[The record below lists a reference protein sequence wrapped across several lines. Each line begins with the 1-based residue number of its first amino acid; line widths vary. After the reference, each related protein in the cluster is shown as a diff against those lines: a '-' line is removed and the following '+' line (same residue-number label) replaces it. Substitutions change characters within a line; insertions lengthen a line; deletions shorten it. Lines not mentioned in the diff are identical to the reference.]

1 MSYTIVLSTALFLR
15 DKLKPN
21 RYYIFNVLL
30 PIKRMV
36 TDYIIFGII
45 MLIVLVA
52 GVLII
57 RKENTKKVTDQRTVW
72 QTLGGIFDYL

>member
-1 MSYTIVLSTALFLR
+1 
-15 DKLKPN
+15 
-21 RYYIFNVLL
+21 
-30 PIKRMV
+30 MV